1 MNKKIISIILA
12 TATLASAAS
21 AANLYEYVNGNA
33 EMQPFTG
40 ISENVNSTTGI
51 YEHNAVVTPT
61 LAAQVKKSSTG
72 TYSDTATLNSTSDT
86 ADCMVKLDMTTVKN
100 QFTNLCTITEK
111 ALEMS
116 TPAVSTGPAVTT
128 APGTTPAP
136 AMTEAEKA
144 AYIAQ
149 LKNQFN
155 GSNVTGTFSVNIK
168 YSSKLTVDPS
178 TITLKQGSGTPAIFS
193 LASAS
198 TPTLNNGVNECTVT
212 FNVTGNPTV
221 ASLKAD
227 LSQLDDLYVEMTGIA
242 LPSGLVSGEQLSV
255 TAQLAAPSYIELT
268 DSTTPD
274 VAANADKAYGKLN
287 FTSNA
292 STATLTYV
300 PSYTPSTPGTSGGK
314 RPSTTLPTT
323 APVIKATADGK
334 TVTAPVYA
342 NSGKYFL
349 NVDRISVPGKENF
362 AFEGWYT
369 DPYFSNHVSGTI
381 QVDEDMNL
389 YARYINLKAPEQL
402 ISEDHMAYISGY
414 PDGTIQPKANITRE
428 EVVSAFYRLLK
439 PEFKA
444 TIETETNSFPDV
456 AADRWSNKA
465 ISTMANGGFIVGD
478 ANGNFNPS
486 SPITRAEFVAIANK
500 FIGSNIIVPDTNQF
514 SDISGH
520 WAEKAILA
528 AANGAYWISG
538 YSDGTFRPDNYITR
552 AEAMTIINKM
562 LVRYGDTTAEN
573 VKTWPDVWAADW
585 YYSQV
590 IEATTDNVY
599 ERMGNGWQE
608 KWISPEAP
616 KAEEDQPE
624 TSADDKTELEPA
636 ADEANDGEDAVTEG
650 TDSTTD
656 NTEEN
661 TENTSDA
668 VGDGDSAAADS
679 AEEMTEPEK

>member
-1 MNKKIISIILA
+1 MNKKIISVILA

-21 AANLYEYVNGNA
+21 AANLYEYVNGDA
-33 EMQPFTG
+33 QMVPFTG

-51 YEHNAVVTPT
+51 YEHNVNVTPT
-61 LAAQVKKSSTG
+61 VVAQVKKSSAG
-72 TYSDTATLNSTSDT
+72 TYSDTATLNALTET
-86 ADCMVKLDMTTVKN
+86 ADCMVKLDMTAVKN

-111 ALEMS
+111 ALELS
-116 TPAVSTGPAVTT
+116 EPGATGPATT
-128 APGTTPAP
+128 AAPGTTPDP
-136 AMTEAEKA
+136 GMTEAEKA

-149 LKNQFN
+149 LKTQFN
-155 GSNVTGTFSVNIK
+155 GSKITGTFNVNVK
-168 YSSKLTVDPS
+168 FSSKLAIDPS
-178 TITLKQGSGTPAIFS
+178 TITLKQGSGAPSIFTLTGTPVRTTI
-193 LASAS
+193 
-198 TPTLNNGVNECTVT
+198 NNVTDEFTAT

-221 ASLKAD
+221 SSLKAN
-227 LSQLDDLYVEMTGIA
+227 LSQLDDLYVEMTDIPM
-242 LPSGLVSGEQLSV
+242 PSGLTSGEQLSV
-255 TAQLAAPSYIELT
+255 IAQLANPSYIELT
-268 DSTTPD
+268 DGTTPD

-292 STATLTYV
+292 STATLTYI
-300 PSYTPSTPGTSGGK
+300 PPYTPPTTPGSGGSK
-314 RPSTTLPTT
+314 RPATSLPTT
-323 APVIKATADGK
+323 VPVIKANANGN
-334 TVTAPVYA
+334 VINAPVYA

-369 DPYFSNHVSGTI
+369 DPFFSNHVSGTI
-381 QVDEDMNL
+381 QVEEDMNL

-402 ISEDHMAYISGY
+402 ISEEHMAYISGY
-414 PDGTIQPKANITRE
+414 PDGTIQPEANITRE

-444 TIETETNSFPDV
+444 TIETNTNSFPDV
-456 AADRWSNKA
+456 ADDRWSNTA

-486 SPITRAEFVAIANK
+486 NPITRAEFVAIANK
-500 FIGSNIIVPDTNQF
+500 FIGSDIIVPDTNQF

-538 YSDGTFRPDNYITR
+538 YSDGTFKPDNYITR

-573 VKTWPDVWAADW
+573 VTAWPDVSAADW

-590 IEATTDNVY
+590 IEATTSNTY

-608 KWISPEAP
+608 KWVSPEAP
-616 KAEEDQPE
+616 KADDETQPE
-624 TSADDKTELEPA
+624 PAADDKTELEPA
-636 ADEANDGEDAVTEG
+636 ADEANNGEDAA
-650 TDSTTD
+650 TDETDNTTD

-661 TENTSDA
+661 AENASDTTEDNS
-668 VGDGDSAAADS
+668 GDS
-679 AEEMTEPEK
+679 TEDDQPEK